1 MVLPIAESCQGM
13 ELVTGLSDPNK
24 HRQSALVLL
33 LKSGQ
38 ICLYDDSEIE
48 RYLLHSQSRSP
59 PTLPNCSYV
68 KLPYGDSGIS
78 VAKFY
83 TCNPAALASLD
94 EACIYLLF
102 LSKTSNSLIKLFLL
116 LMVCRIIFH
125 QPPNIHGCFQ

>member
-1 MVLPIAESCQGM
+1 LNEESESRIVKMVLPLTESCQGM
-13 ELVTGLSDPNK
+13 ELITGLSDPNK

-38 ICLYDDSEIE
+38 MCLYDDSEIE

-59 PTLPNCSYV
+59 PALSNHSSV

-83 TCNPAALASLD
+83 TSNHAFSASLD
-94 EACIYLLF
+94 EACI
-102 LSKTSNSLIKLFLL
+102 
-116 LMVCRIIFH
+116 V
-125 QPPNIHGCFQ
+125 